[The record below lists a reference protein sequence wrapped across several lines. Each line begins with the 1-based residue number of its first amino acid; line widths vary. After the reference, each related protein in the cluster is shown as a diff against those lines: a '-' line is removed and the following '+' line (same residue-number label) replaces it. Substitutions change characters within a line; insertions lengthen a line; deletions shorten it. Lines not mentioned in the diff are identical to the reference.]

1 MAIDT
6 VTESARDSRESF
18 EVTNPADGSAIAS
31 VPLDGPAEVA
41 ATVARVRANQPA
53 WEELGIK
60 GRAQWLYK
68 LRDWILD
75 HQDEIADTMQR
86 ETGKVRGE
94 AAGEAVYVLDLINF
108 YGKKAG
114 KYIGDEKIPA
124 HSPLMKTRKL
134 KVQYR
139 PYPVVGVISPWNFPL
154 ILSLGDAIP
163 ALIAGAAVVIKPS
176 EITPLGLTEIVEAWK
191 SEIGGPDVFD
201 VVNGMGETG
210 SALVDE
216 VDFVQFTGSDRTAK
230 KVLAQAAET
239 LTPVSAELG
248 GKDPMIVLRSANVE
262 RAANAATWGAFANAG
277 QVCISVERLYVEEPV
292 YDEFVARFTEEV
304 GKLNQGMDGR
314 EHGQDLGAMTFPP
327 QTKIVEDHVED
338 AKRAGATIVTGGE
351 RLEGEGDWYPPT
363 VLTDVDHSMKIMRDE
378 TFGPVVGIMKVRDA
392 DEAVRLANDSRY
404 GLAASVFGSKRRG
417 GGGGAPARGRHREHQ
432 RRPGRLPGVGCT
444 DGRLEG
450 LRDRLPP
457 RRVRDQEVRP
467 SRVTRDHPIRRQAR
481 APLLPLHAQAARG
494 LAEAHRLLQRARLA
508 PPARPSA
515 LAGRGQLAVEAAGLL
530 LEPLGD
536 QSQPGDLGAGPD
548 PDVVGVPIACDP
560 DCIRHRELAVVDG
573 VVAEQHPVGAAARSL
588 ILEGEPRPIT
598 HQEGLRLPAPD
609 LHTLHSVGFH
619 VVPFRSFA
627 GEGSMRATANTALKS
642 R

>member
-94 AAGEAVYVLDLINF
+94 AAGEAVYLLDLINF

-124 HSPLMKTRKL
+124 HSPLMKTKKL

-262 RAANAATWGAFANAG
+262 RAANAATWGAFANVG

-292 YDEFVARFTEEV
+292 YDEFVTRFTEEV
-304 GKLNQGMDGR
+304 RKLNQGMDGR

-338 AKRAGATIVTGGE
+338 AKRAGATILTGGE

-363 VLTDVDHSMKIMRDE
+363 ILTDVDHSMKIMRDE
-378 TFGPVVGIMKVRDA
+378 SFGPVVGIMKVRDA

-404 GLAASVFGSKRRG
+404 GLAASVFGSKREAEAVARRLEVGTANINDVLVGFLASDVPMG
-417 GGGGAPARGRHREHQ
+417 GWKDSGIGFRHGEYGIKKFVRPESLVIARFGGKREPLYFPYTLK
-432 RRPGRLPGVGCT
+432 RR
-444 DGRLEG
+444 EG
-450 LRDRLPP
+450 LRKLTDFFNARDWRRRLG
-457 RRVRDQEVRP
+457 RRR
-467 SRVTRDHPIRRQAR
+467 
-481 APLLPLHAQAARG
+481 
-494 LAEAHRLLQRARLA
+494 
-508 PPARPSA
+508 
-515 LAGRGQLAVEAAGLL
+515 
-530 LEPLGD
+530 
-536 QSQPGDLGAGPD
+536 
-548 PDVVGVPIACDP
+548 
-560 DCIRHRELAVVDG
+560 
-573 VVAEQHPVGAAARSL
+573 
-588 ILEGEPRPIT
+588 
-598 HQEGLRLPAPD
+598 
-609 LHTLHSVGFH
+609 
-619 VVPFRSFA
+619 
-627 GEGSMRATANTALKS
+627 
-642 R
+642 